1 MSWLAGYWN
10 YLVYL
15 GFYRDVLSATVGG
28 TVALVIAHLIQLL
41 PGIRKS
47 RKTQEAI
54 ADRLDTGTPGG
65 LGDFVH
71 AGHAHNQAPPPP
83 R

>member
-1 MSWLAGYWN
+1 MSWLDGYWN

-28 TVALVIAHLIQLL
+28 TVALGIAHLIQLL

-47 RKTQEAI
+47 RKTQEVI
-54 ADRLDTGTPGG
+54 ADRLDTKTPGG
-65 LGDFVH
+65 LGDFAH
-71 AGHAHNQAPPPP
+71 GGHSHVPPPP